1 MNINDRVRIK
11 NFEDLPVEAQIQK
24 VKNLAGQEAEIIDRL
39 YSETAQAYFYA
50 LRLTGAKTIPSMFF
64 PEAALELVED
74 EPAEYHH
81 EIEYLDNLVL
91 VRFYET
97 RDGKK
102 TEIARGHGHI
112 IHSGAA
118 GIAQA
123 TSYAMRRIWDQL
135 NGGGLMRTKPK
146 R

>member
-1 MNINDRVRIK
+1 MNINDIVRIK
-11 NFEDLPVEAQIQK
+11 IDDLPAEAQTQK
-24 VKNLAGQEAEIIDRL
+24 IKNLEGKEAEIIDRL

-50 LRLTGAKTIPSMFF
+50 IRLTGAKTVPSMFF

-74 EPAEYHH
+74 EPAEYLH

-91 VRFYET
+91 VRFYEVK
-97 RDGKK
+97 DGKQ
-102 TEIARGHGHI
+102 TEIARSHGHI
-112 IHSGAA
+112 IHTGAA

-123 TSYAMRRIWDQL
+123 TSYAMRRIWNQL
-135 NGGGLMRTKPK
+135 GGGGLMRTKPN